1 MKKVIPLF
9 VVMLLVGC
17 EERYR
22 YACQDP
28 ANWEN
33 KECQRPACEVDG
45 QCTDELIGKV
55 AAEAK
60 QASEPE
66 VVPGE

>member
-1 MKKVIPLF
+1 MNKLIPLF
-9 VVMLLVGC
+9 VMLLVGC

-28 ANWEN
+28 ANWNN

-45 QCTDELIGKV
+45 QCTDELIGKH
-55 AAEAK
+55 AAEA
-60 QASEPE
+60 QAESAE
-66 VVPGE
+66 VTPGE

>member
-1 MKKVIPLF
+1 MKKLIPLF

-28 ANWEN
+28 TNWEN

-45 QCTDELIGKV
+45 QCTDELIGKK
-55 AAEAK
+55 ALDAK
-60 QASEPE
+60 NASAPE
-66 VVPGE
+66 VTPGE

>member
-1 MKKVIPLF
+1 MKKLIPLF
-9 VVMLLVGC
+9 VMLLVGC

-28 ANWEN
+28 ANWDK
-33 KECQRPACEVDG
+33 KECQHPACEVDG

-55 AAEAK
+55 AADAK
-60 QASEPE
+60 NASEPE
-66 VVPGE
+66 VTPGE